1 MWYTVILETDK
12 KLAHQQNV
20 FNFIITG
27 ACKAYEQVWFV
38 GDQFMSRTFNHFLN
52 EFSEDSSNKGYIK
65 SHFDISHYSGSKFL
79 SNNPSII
86 SRILSNIQKGIKEHI
101 SFPRLIVMVLDDD
114 FVRQI
119 KCPQFGMSELFGRI
133 VEYLFR
139 EIYKLISSHND
150 HLPARAKKA
159 TYPHFL
165 WIQAP
170 MHKNFP
176 NNMARNK
183 FNIAL
188 HKNTVLYENAESLFF
203 DDCDRFTSRGII
215 TYWQAVEA
223 TVQYCNTILTRGKM
237 PKKQE
242 HSQHNVSKHARHMHQ
257 NDQFHWKKRDTESK
271 RLPKLSDFN
280 L

>member
-1 MWYTVILETDK
+1 
-12 KLAHQQNV
+12 
-20 FNFIITG
+20 
-27 ACKAYEQVWFV
+27 
-38 GDQFMSRTFNHFLN
+38 
-52 EFSEDSSNKGYIK
+52 
-65 SHFDISHYSGSKFL
+65 
-79 SNNPSII
+79 
-86 SRILSNIQKGIKEHI
+86 
-101 SFPRLIVMVLDDD
+101 MVLDDD

-119 KCPQFGMSELFGRI
+119 KCPQFGMSEFFGRI

-139 EIYKLISSHND
+139 EIYKLISSHKD
-150 HLPARAKKA
+150 HLPVRAKKA

-176 NNMARNK
+176 NNTARNK

-188 HKNTVLYENAESLFF
+188 QKNTALYENASCLELKMIWDDKEESLFF
-203 DDCDRFTSRGII
+203 DDCDRFPSRGII

-223 TVQYCNTILTRGKM
+223 AVRYCDTILTRGKM
-237 PKKQE
+237 PRKQE

-257 NDQFHWKKRDTESK
+257 SDQFHWKKRDTESK